1 MVTTTHWNRSLV
13 DPTTQ
18 APMINAIKLHPCGH
32 CLNFT
37 SVGSRQ
43 VTLTV
48 TRKQID
54 AQGFQSLI
62 GPRFH
67 CYGVRFDGDNEIL
80 TLTEYLV
87 CPLDGREITA
97 ITDEEET
104 RTAVREQLYA
114 DHHPTSSSLA
124 IAAIR
129 NLYASFSNWMFGSA
143 QPPEV
148 HYVDLR

>member
-1 MVTTTHWNRSLV
+1 MVTTHWNRNLV

-18 APMINAIKLHPCGH
+18 APLINAIKLHPCGH

-37 SVGSRQ
+37 SVESRQ

-48 TRKQID
+48 TRKEID
-54 AQGFQSLI
+54 SRGFQNI
-62 GPRFH
+62 VGPRSH
-67 CYGVRFDGDNEIL
+67 CIGVRFNGDIQIC
-80 TLTEYLV
+80 TLSEYQV
-87 CPLDGREITA
+87 CPLDLHEITA
-97 ITDEEET
+97 ITDDEDT

-114 DHHPTSSSLA
+114 DQNPSSSYLSVA
-124 IAAIR
+124 TIR